1 MKKNEIIELIALI
14 KENEIIKDI
23 SLFYSKNKKICKTI
37 LIILMIII
45 SYILLVFYA
54 KKIEMT
60 STFPWIALN
69 VQDLVWHV
77 ETELKIEEINLY
89 KKNGEVLNWMYVWTW
104 TWKTVYY
111 FHGNWGPN
119 HYFYSE
125 IKYIHD
131 LGYNV
136 MMYDY
141 PGYWK
146 SEWLPYKENN
156 DDSSQVFYDYLKKEK
171 NIESKDLI
179 VWWYSV
185 WTAVATDFASKN
197 DFERLVLVS
206 PLSSRYD
213 MSRKLFWFA
222 LQKILFLPD
231 SYVTKDLVKKF
242 NKPVL
247 IIHWNDDFIVPF
259 EQWKKVFEKY
269 AWEKSFIEIDKY
281 WHNWII
287 DNYWDAFKYI
297 FKKYLNWEK
306 LDFKDNYLFV
316 WESEKKALEEQ
327 NYLLDKEEKE
337 KLFLSTLDLKSD
349 DSIQTFVTSNI
360 SFNDKTYIPKNLVNI
375 RWNYIYDSK
384 WWTQKLRVEAK
395 NALDLLSKAFF
406 ENFSKKIEIVSAY
419 RSYEYQVWIKAWGC
433 PDNLCAKAWFS
444 EHQTGLAFDI
454 FEASSDIEWKN
465 NKTLMSY
472 HKWLDENAHLYW
484 FHNTY
489 KRWLSIDWYD
499 VEPWHWRYLGV
510 DLSTYLYE
518 NNLTFAEFYKQKN
531 N

>member
-1 MKKNEIIELIALI
+1 MKNNKIIKLLNEI
-14 KENEIIKDI
+14 KENEIIKDL
-23 SLFYSKNKKICKTI
+23 SLFYYNNKKICKTI
-37 LIILMIII
+37 LIFLMIII

-60 STFPWIALN
+60 STFPGIAIN

-77 ETELKIEEINLY
+77 ETDLKIEEINLY
-89 KKNGEVLNWMYVWTW
+89 KKNWEVLNWMYVWTW
-104 TWKTVYY
+104 TGKTVYY

-171 NIESKDLI
+171 NIESNDLI

-185 WTAVATDFASKN
+185 WTALATDFASKN

-247 IIHWNDDFIVPF
+247 IIHGNNDFIVPF
-259 EQWKKVFEKY
+259 EQWKKVFENY
-269 AWEKSFIEIDKY
+269 AWEKSFIEIDNY
-281 WHNWII
+281 WHNGII

-297 FKKYLNWEK
+297 FKKYLNFIKWII
-306 LDFKDNYLFV
+306 
-316 WESEKKALEEQ
+316 
-327 NYLLDKEEKE
+327 LL
-337 KLFLSTLDLKSD
+337 
-349 DSIQTFVTSNI
+349 
-360 SFNDKTYIPKNLVNI
+360 
-375 RWNYIYDSK
+375 
-384 WWTQKLRVEAK
+384 
-395 NALDLLSKAFF
+395 
-406 ENFSKKIEIVSAY
+406 
-419 RSYEYQVWIKAWGC
+419 
-433 PDNLCAKAWFS
+433 
-444 EHQTGLAFDI
+444 
-454 FEASSDIEWKN
+454 
-465 NKTLMSY
+465 
-472 HKWLDENAHLYW
+472 
-484 FHNTY
+484 
-489 KRWLSIDWYD
+489 
-499 VEPWHWRYLGV
+499 
-510 DLSTYLYE
+510 
-518 NNLTFAEFYKQKN
+518 
-531 N
+531 